1 MSATDPLDRY
11 FTQAKTAGA
20 ICDLLW
26 RRHITVAAPDCI
38 EPSCG
43 SGVFV
48 VELHKR
54 TEGAVWAC
62 DVDPGAA
69 GLDLADQKYLGDWRE
84 ASAGLVEQG
93 VRFDLAVGNPPYG
106 GPAEGRGREPGD
118 PAYLGLHHAL
128 AAMDV
133 APVVALI
140 LPWSWLATPLAMKQL
155 KGRDP
160 AWVYRFAS
168 RPFPKLREAALWV
181 WDESQGNDMRIG
193 EFIHWK
199 RGRAP

>member
-11 FTQAKTAGA
+11 YTQRSTVVA

-26 RRHITVAAPDCI
+26 ARHGLSDTADCI

-43 SGVFV
+43 SGEFV
-48 VELHKR
+48 IELHKR
-54 TEGAVWAC
+54 TIGNVWAC

-69 GLDLADQKYLGDWRE
+69 GLDLADQKYLGDWCE
-84 ASAGLVEQG
+84 ASAGLVSQG
-93 VRFDLAVGNPPYG
+93 IGFDLAVGNPPYG

-128 AAMDV
+128 SAMDV
-133 APVVALI
+133 APVVAFI

-155 KGRDP
+155 RGRDP

-181 WDESQGNDMRIG
+181 WDESMGNDMKIG
-193 EFIHWK
+193 PFINWKK
-199 RGRAP
+199 RGRA